1 MLKYKFLILIILLF
15 SLIFINKT
23 YGSFNNQLPFIGKIF
38 YIDPGHGGVDPGA
51 VYKNLRESDINLIFS
66 KKLGEYIEKFGGT
79 VFYTR
84 DGDYDLSSTTINRK
98 KSDLSNRIKIIND
111 SSADMYLSIHVNS
124 ENSNSWYGSQIFYT
138 MHNNENIQI
147 ADNIQKQLKESNISK
162 REISII
168 KNTYMYDKIEIPG
181 VLIEMG
187 FLSNYSD
194 RKKLQDADYIN
205 KFSENVVLGIIKY
218 FE

>member
-1 MLKYKFLILIILLF
+1 MFKQKLMILMILLL
-15 SLIFINKT
+15 SLVLINKT
-23 YGSFNNQLPFIGKIF
+23 YATSNNGLPFIGKTF
-38 YIDPGHGGVDPGA
+38 YLDPGHGGVDPGA
-51 VYKNLRESDINLIFS
+51 VYKDVKESDINLIFA
-66 KKLGEYIEKFGGT
+66 KKIGEYIEKLGGT

-84 DGDYDLSSTTINRK
+84 DGNFDLSSTTMNRK

-111 SSADMYLSIHVNS
+111 SKVDMYLSIHVNS

-138 MHNNENIQI
+138 IKN
-147 ADNIQKQLKESNISK
+147 ADNIEIATSIQKKLKESNISK

-168 KNTYMYDKIEIPG
+168 KNTYMYDKILIPG
-181 VLIEMG
+181 VLIETG

-194 RKKLQDADYIN
+194 RKKLQDTNFIS
-205 KFSENVVLGIIKY
+205 KFSENIVIGIAEY